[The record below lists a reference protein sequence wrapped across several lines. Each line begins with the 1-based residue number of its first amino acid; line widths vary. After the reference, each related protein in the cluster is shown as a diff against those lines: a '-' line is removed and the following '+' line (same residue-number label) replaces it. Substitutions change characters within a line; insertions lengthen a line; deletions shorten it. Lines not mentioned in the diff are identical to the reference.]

1 VGILSDAG
9 TDTGESITVTE
20 VTEATKKAA
29 IAKRKK
35 ADAAKA
41 SAEQLQREASL
52 ANAINLFPAG
62 SEAALFYSTQHNP
75 NVVKQSAGQIKTQG
89 LQDPTAKLDMS
100 MSFAANIVDTLIV
113 ETGTGLSDYDR
124 GLMIR
129 RIGLDIFVSL
139 SDQEVEGLVPDPRAR
154 GNSGSRANRNKLAAA
169 GVLEQTEQA
178 YLLQN
183 IDNIPYGNQAPGP
196 DHLPRLII
204 VNTKENLL
212 NKLTSSKKIDAL
224 MKVRPNDLSSL
235 TPYIK
240 IAKRDKF
247 TGQERVRE
255 FKFSSHSPDLAAYFK
270 DGISAGSEV
279 GLKSFDFETTGKNFF
294 TATRSL
300 QGTMV
305 LFFKSFSDL
314 DTGGASGGGIPW
326 TELLFNHVFDVE
338 PPLPG
343 GDEDQEPLTEEEKE
357 WAKKALPDR
366 KAEIFVEIGYNFSD
380 NAITANSELAQAVND
395 SKILLAIYPITTDF
409 NFREDGAVELTI
421 SFTAAAEHNSDG
433 SESNVLAIGSS
444 ETELIALKGAREN
457 LRTINTEINQSN
469 KAERKTLAKKVK
481 AAEEALTRKVETQRL
496 SNYGKFIEYVYSRGR
511 LYSFTVDEDDYRKGL
526 LPEESIAANQ
536 VRLTQT
542 EINEII
548 KGAQKVG
555 LKGKGLE
562 IREREVGQR
571 TIAYFYLGDLLNY
584 YASALVPPES
594 RLVDFAPDTGRDLP
608 QSREIV
614 VGDYVFHIFPK
625 LPKGNNAADVE
636 AFINGIDTRTINLS
650 KLPVS
655 VSIFNAFM
663 YKNIMKHSTAVFTF
677 DTFLKKAVPELID
690 NALTAYV
697 SGRKWRT
704 IKQSFTEGRMPISM
718 STVTGHAP
726 GLFNHRGK
734 LESLVEEGDDDFDFG
749 EEFSDLERNG
759 LDLDGIP
766 ASEAH
771 KYEIKSISID
781 EILTAGTDNVV
792 RDPRSFTI
800 IHGSRVPVFGTGT
813 GVSVVGQNEIE
824 DQKKGIYHLSAGLD
838 AGIVKNIS
846 FTQQSSRLKE
856 MNLLKSLDSGAN
868 PDVGILKMPYD
879 AEVTIF
885 GNPSLYPGQY
895 VVVNPA
901 IAGVGTLASRKSI
914 AARLGLGGLYVI
926 IGIKTRL
933 SSGLLESTLTCKFN
947 NHKTEGTKSS
957 NEV

>member
-1 VGILSDAG
+1 MADDNAPAAPPIVEKL
-9 TDTGESITVTE
+9 E
-20 VTEATKKAA
+20 VAVAEEDRATKKAA
-29 IAKRKK
+29 IA
-35 ADAAKA
+35 AQLSAANK
-41 SAEQLQREASL
+41 SEREASL
-52 ANAINLFPAG
+52 ANAQKKFPGGGLAAG
-62 SEAALFYSTQHNP
+62 PGSLEAALEDDAASKAADQIR
-75 NVVKQSAGQIKTQG
+75 GQPGFDDI
-89 LQDPTAKLDMS
+89 DLDEQFDM
-100 MSFAANIVDTLIV
+100 ANTYAENIVDAQIYASGVGLTGEEYRKAVFVITLGIFAD
-113 ETGTGLSDYDR
+113 LDRSDI
-124 GLMIR
+124 LT
-129 RIGLDIFVSL
+129 SAA
-139 SDQEVEGLVPDPRAR
+139 PRTR

-204 VNTKENLL
+204 VQTKENLL

-326 TELLFNHVFDVE
+326 TELLFNHVFDVAPE
-338 PPLPG
+338 TVEDGNFDFDIPG
-343 GDEDQEPLTEEEKE
+343 FDVDV
-357 WAKKALPDR
+357 ARDR
-366 KAEIFVEIGYNFSD
+366 KAEIFVEIGYNFPD

-526 LPEESIAANQ
+526 LPEERIAANQ

-548 KGAQKVG
+548 KGAQEGG

-594 RLVDFAPDTGRDLP
+594 RLVDFAPDTGPDLP

-625 LPKGNNAADVE
+625 LPEKNDAAAVE

-734 LESLVEEGDDDFDFG
+734 LESLVEEGDDDLPPG
-749 EEFSDLERNG
+749 EHDPESDG

-824 DQKKGIYHLSAGLD
+824 DQKKGIYHLSAGRD